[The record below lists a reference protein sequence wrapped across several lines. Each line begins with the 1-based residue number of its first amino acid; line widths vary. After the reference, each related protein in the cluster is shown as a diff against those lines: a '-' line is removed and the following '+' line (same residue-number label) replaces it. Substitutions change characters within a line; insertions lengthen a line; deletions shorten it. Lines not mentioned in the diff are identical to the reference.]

1 MILCE
6 QPHQCVSGLPFLVQ
20 ARALLRLKV
29 LPQPLEER
37 VAHLAGRAL
46 GAVLDFGKQL
56 RLHPDAL
63 VRGLLGVGLGLSDQ
77 RRQPLSQIGGGGLVE
92 AVVDLAGVDQVLAL
106 AAADMEAV
114 PVVAVEAAP
123 AILSLSRW
131 AQVFFTRLRL
141 RPET

>member
-1 MILCE
+1 MPDFTLR
-6 QPHQCVSGLPFLVQ
+6 GL
-20 ARALLRLKV
+20 RAV
-29 LPQPLEER
+29 FD
-37 VAHLAGRAL
+37 L
-46 GAVLDFGKQL
+46 GQQL

-63 VRGLLGVGLGLSDQ
+63 VCDPLGVGLRLAD
-77 RRQPLSQIGGGGLVE
+77 RWRQPLLQIGGGGLVE